1 MQLTRPPGGRI
12 ISKAAPIAN
21 AISDGLEFESQ
32 GDGMRAARA
41 APNLIAGPAQ
51 PPEPSPGSHLWG
63 AWMKQK
69 EVRSLII
76 REWDRW
82 LETQAVDPEGPTG
95 RDSLK
100 FYFELQD
107 NRSTLLDFQ
116 SRGRDKWQIVHSW
129 LLSERRVSD

>member
-1 MQLTRPPGGRI
+1 M
-12 ISKAAPIAN
+12 
-21 AISDGLEFESQ
+21 
-32 GDGMRAARA
+32 
-41 APNLIAGPAQ
+41 
-51 PPEPSPGSHLWG
+51 G

-69 EVRSLII
+69 EVRALII

-82 LETQAVDPEGPTG
+82 LQTQSLDPEGPTG

-116 SRGRDKWQIVHSW
+116 SRGRDKWLIVHSW

>member
-1 MQLTRPPGGRI
+1 
-12 ISKAAPIAN
+12 
-21 AISDGLEFESQ
+21 
-32 GDGMRAARA
+32 
-41 APNLIAGPAQ
+41 
-51 PPEPSPGSHLWG
+51 
-63 AWMKQK
+63 MKQK

-82 LETQAVDPEGPTG
+82 LEKQSIDPEGPTG

-107 NRSTLLDFQ
+107 NRSALLDFQ
-116 SRGRDKWQIVHSW
+116 SRGRDKWQIVHNW